1 MANAATKITLGGGCF
16 WCIETSFR
24 RLKGVASSISGY
36 MGGQTP
42 NPTYESVIENF
53 KLRTIDF
60 MCKIEI

>member
-1 MANAATKITLGGGCF
+1 MASAATKITLGGGCF

-42 NPTYESVIENF
+42 NPTYESVI
-53 KLRTIDF
+53 
-60 MCKIEI
+60 